1 LRWKLL
7 VITSLA
13 AAIAGAGGSY
23 GLVYAVLYFSPGTRS
38 SRVILF
44 LCAELFPIATSVYAA
59 VFVYRHTARRRKL
72 QVIITVLLSLV
83 LSQTL
88 IRFVMSLI
96 PFLQSDD

>member
-13 AAIAGAGGSY
+13 AAIVGAGGSY
-23 GLVYAVLYFSPGTRS
+23 GLVYAVMYFSPGTRS
-38 SRVILF
+38 SPLALL
-44 LCAELFPIATSVYAA
+44 LCAELFPVAASVYAA

-72 QVIITVLLSLV
+72 QVLIVVLLSLV

-88 IRFVMSLI
+88 IRFVMPLI
-96 PFLQSDD
+96 PFFRSDD